1 VPELAV
7 LNALDYILE
16 PVAICTPGI
25 PMFTSSILKAKER
38 SGVVPISKIEFL
50 LCVYFR
56 PAHNESVGVG
66 RCFNYTLQRL
76 LAQLEVVDVVFFGCA
91 LEGRSQGGQV
101 VVCLYQVGAFQLRQ
115 RSWREEGTQWARKAL
130 KEASFWGRVSIVSLF
145 ISGIL
150 IFSELIDFT
159 KS

>member
-25 PMFTSSILKAKER
+25 PMISSSILKAKER

-56 PAHNESVGVG
+56 VVHNESVGVG

-76 LAQLEVVDVVFFGCA
+76 LAQLEVKDEVFFGCA

-101 VVCLYQVGAFQLRQ
+101 VVCLYQVGWTSIESEELEGGGDAVG
-115 RSWREEGTQWARKAL
+115 EEGFEGGVIL
-130 KEASFWGRVSIVSLF
+130 GESVYSESFYIWDSDL
-145 ISGIL
+145 L
-150 IFSELIDFT
+150 
-159 KS
+159 

>member
-25 PMFTSSILKAKER
+25 PMVASSCLKAKER
-38 SGVVPISKIEFL
+38 NGVVPISKIEFL
-50 LCVYFR
+50 LCVYLR
-56 PAHNESVGVG
+56 TSHNESVAVG

-76 LAQLEVVDVVFFGCA
+76 LAQLEVEDVVFFGCA
-91 LEGRSQGGQV
+91 LEGGSQGGQV
-101 VVCLYQVGAFQLRQ
+101 VVCLYQIYVSFQLRQ

-130 KEASFWGRVSIVSLF
+130 KEASFWGR
-145 ISGIL
+145 
-150 IFSELIDFT
+150 
-159 KS
+159 

>member
-7 LNALDYILE
+7 PNALDYILE

-25 PMFTSSILKAKER
+25 PMSTSSIIKAKER

-56 PAHNESVGVG
+56 LSHNESVTAG

-76 LAQLEVVDVVFFGCA
+76 LAQLEVVDEVFFGCA
-91 LEGRSQGGQV
+91 LEGGSQGGQV
-101 VVCLYQVGAFQLRQ
+101 VVCLYQVGAAIVEAEELEGG
-115 RSWREEGTQWARKAL
+115 RESVGKEGFEGGGVL
-130 KEASFWGRVSIVSLF
+130 GEVVYFESFYIWHSDL
-145 ISGIL
+145 L
-150 IFSELIDFT
+150 
-159 KS
+159 